1 MADVA
6 KAAAVSLQ
14 TVSNVINA
22 PHLVRA
28 ETRERVEAVIAA
40 TGYRPLKA
48 AQTLR
53 TQRSHLIAVIIPEPG
68 QWKGELHNA
77 FLHALTRRAQKSGY
91 RILLFTA
98 VDDNEEILAYD
109 QLLGDYTLDGF
120 VITGT
125 HSADRRTS
133 WLRRKRVPFV
143 TFGRPWSGPDTHPWV
158 DVDGA
163 HGERAGDRAPD
174 RGRATGGSPSSAGR
188 KTPTWARTARQA
200 GSRPARRRAC
210 PPTGCAR
217 GLRTTWPRAGQAC
230 ARLLDAA
237 EPPTAFVCVSDTIA
251 LGAWTEITARGLV
264 PGRDV
269 AVIGFDDSTAAAAV
283 GLTSVAQPLDEVAD
297 ACLVALDSILSP
309 AGSRGKRGAPDPRAA
324 RAAAR
329 HSQFLAIPREED
341 TMRSKIAIAA
351 LAAAGLAVLATACSS
366 GNGFGSLV
374 SEQQRQRDAQQV
386 PADADVRLQRRR
398 RRRPRCSRR
407 RRHSPSRAASPC
419 R

>member
-6 KAAAVSLQ
+6 KAASVSLQ

-28 ETRERVEAVIAA
+28 QTRERVESVIAA

-68 QWKGELHNA
+68 HWKGELHNA

-98 VDDNEEILAYD
+98 VDDDEEIRAYD
-109 QLLGDYTLDGF
+109 QLLSDYTLDAF
-120 VITGT
+120 VLTGT

-133 WLRRKRVPFV
+133 WLRRRRVPFV
-143 TFGRPWSGPDTHPWV
+143 TFGRPWSTAATHPWV

-163 HGERAGDRAPD
+163 HGERKATEHLIAAGHRRIAFLGWPE
-174 RGRATGGSPSSAGR
+174 GSDVGED
-188 KTPTWARTARQA
+188 
-200 GSRPARRRAC
+200 RRAGWKQAC
-210 PPTGCAR
+210 QAAGLPTD
-217 GLRTTWPRAGQAC
+217 GLC
-230 ARLLDAA
+230 ARLEDDLALGREACAGLLGRA

-269 AVIGFDDSTAAAAV
+269 AVIGFDDSAAATVV

-297 ACLVALDSILSP
+297 ACLAALDKLLSP
-309 AGSRGKRGAPDPRAA
+309 GAAAGKRGARPHVLLEP
-324 RAAAR
+324 
-329 HSQFLAIPREED
+329 QLVI
-341 TMRSKIAIAA
+341 RSSAPLPEKR
-351 LAAAGLAVLATACSS
+351 T
-366 GNGFGSLV
+366 SLP
-374 SEQQRQRDAQQV
+374 EKRTT
-386 PADADVRLQRRR
+386 
-398 RRRPRCSRR
+398 
-407 RRHSPSRAASPC
+407 
-419 R
+419 

>member
-1 MADVA
+1 MPNPRPTMAEVA
-6 KAAAVSLQ
+6 KAASVSLQ

-91 RILLFTA
+91 RVLLFTA
-98 VDDNEEILAYD
+98 VDDDEEIRAYD

-143 TFGRPWSGPDTHPWV
+143 TFGRPWGTAGPHPWV

-163 HGERAGDRAPD
+163 HGERTATEHLIAAGHRRVAFLGWPEDSDVGEDRK
-174 RGRATGGSPSSAGR
+174 AG
-188 KTPTWARTARQA
+188 WE
-200 GSRPARRRAC
+200 RAC
-210 PPTGCAR
+210 R
-217 GLRTTWPRAGQAC
+217 
-230 ARLLDAA
+230 
-237 EPPTAFVCVSDTIA
+237 
-251 LGAWTEITARGLV
+251 
-264 PGRDV
+264 
-269 AVIGFDDSTAAAAV
+269 
-283 GLTSVAQPLDEVAD
+283 
-297 ACLVALDSILSP
+297 
-309 AGSRGKRGAPDPRAA
+309 
-324 RAAAR
+324 
-329 HSQFLAIPREED
+329 
-341 TMRSKIAIAA
+341 
-351 LAAAGLAVLATACSS
+351 AAGLATDGLSARLEDDLAQ
-366 GNGFGSLV
+366 GG
-374 SEQQRQRDAQQV
+374 R
-386 PADADVRLQRRR
+386 PAPGCW
-398 RRRPRCSRR
+398 RRPSRR
-407 RRHSPSRAASPC
+407 RRSCASATPSRSAPGPRSPRAAWSRAGTWP
-419 R
+419 

>member
-6 KAAAVSLQ
+6 KAASVSLQ

-28 ETRERVEAVIAA
+28 ETRARVEAVIAA

-98 VDDNEEILAYD
+98 LDDGEEIQAYD
-109 QLLGDYTLDGF
+109 QLLGDYTLDAF
-120 VITGT
+120 VLTST

-133 WLRRKRVPFV
+133 WLRRRHVPFV
-143 TFGRPWSGPDTHPWV
+143 TFGRPWGAADTHPWV

-163 HGERAGDRAPD
+163 HGERIATEHLIAAGHRRIAFLGWPENSDVGEDRKAGWEQACQAAGLPTEGLLARLED
-174 RGRATGGSPSSAGR
+174 DLAQGRATS
-188 KTPTWARTARQA
+188 
-200 GSRPARRRAC
+200 
-210 PPTGCAR
+210 
-217 GLRTTWPRAGQAC
+217 
-230 ARLLDAA
+230 ARLLDAP
-237 EPPTAFVCVSDTIA
+237 EPPTAFVCVSDTVA

-269 AVIGFDDSTAAAAV
+269 AVIGFDDSAAAAAV
-283 GLTSVAQPLDEVAD
+283 GLTSVAQPLDDVAD
-297 ACLVALDSILSP
+297 ACLVALDRLLSP
-309 AGSRGKRGAPDPRAA
+309 RSSQGKRG
-324 RAAAR
+324 
-329 HSQFLAIPREED
+329 
-341 TMRSKIAIAA
+341 T
-351 LAAAGLAVLATACSS
+351 
-366 GNGFGSLV
+366 
-374 SEQQRQRDAQQV
+374 
-386 PADADVRLQRRR
+386 
-398 RRRPRCSRR
+398 RPRTLLKPHLVMRDSSL
-407 RRHSPSRAASPC
+407 SPEKRTT
-419 R
+419 